1 MIRYD
6 TNFDPPAIVV
16 SVMVAG
22 VVHRRPQIELSAV
35 IDTGADVTAVPEV
48 CVDRLKLY
56 PFGRL
61 QLEDARGVK
70 TPVFTYEARLVRPG
84 ESAIKMEVVLTP
96 YPFVI
101 LGRDWLKDYYLLL
114 DGPGQQ
120 FHLTGDRD
128 SVNSLL
134 G

>member
-35 IDTGADVTAVPEV
+35 IDTGADVTAVPEAF
-48 CVDRLKLY
+48 VDRLKLY

-61 QLEDARGVK
+61 QLEDANAV
-70 TPVFTYEARLVRPG
+70 TYEARLALTGR
-84 ESAIKMEVVLTP
+84 SAKKMEVVLTP

-101 LGRDWLKDYYLLL
+101 LGRDWLQDYYLLL

>member
-1 MIRYD
+1 MIHYD
-6 TNFDPPAIVV
+6 TKFDPPAMVIPVL
-16 SVMVAG
+16 VAG
-22 VVHRRPQIELSAV
+22 VVHRRPQVELSAV
-35 IDTGADVTAVPEV
+35 IDTGADVTAVPET

-61 QLEDARGVK
+61 QLEDARAVK
-70 TPVFTYEARLVRPG
+70 TPVFTYEARLAWLDKPT
-84 ESAIKMEVVLTP
+84 IKMEVVLTP

-101 LGRDWLKDYYLLL
+101 LGRDWLQDYYLLL

-120 FHLTGDRD
+120 FHLTSDRD
-128 SVNSLL
+128 SVNSLF

>member
-1 MIRYD
+1 MIHYD
-6 TNFDPPAIVV
+6 TKFDPPAMVIPVL
-16 SVMVAG
+16 VAG
-22 VVHRRPQIELSAV
+22 VVHRRPQVELSAV
-35 IDTGADVTAVPEV
+35 IDTGADVTAVPET

-61 QLEDARGVK
+61 QLD
-70 TPVFTYEARLVRPG
+70 EARLAWLDKPT
-84 ESAIKMEVVLTP
+84 IKMEVVLTP

-101 LGRDWLKDYYLLL
+101 LGRDWLQDYYLLL

-120 FHLTGDRD
+120 FHLTSDRD
-128 SVNSLL
+128 SVNSLF